1 MEKTKLPPQS
11 IEAEENVLGAMLVNP
26 LVVPRI
32 AELLSAEMFY
42 DPAHVEIYASIM
54 ELFNTSRPVDIITV
68 SEDLNTKD
76 KLKKIGGRAKINTL
90 ATNVVTTANAE
101 YYAKIV
107 AEKSSLRDLIN
118 AGSDIVEMA
127 YEEGSTGEVLELA
140 ERAIFS
146 IAQKRTKSDLVHI
159 KDIVGESYEQI
170 DARYHNSDELSGVST
185 GFYDLDAMTSG
196 LQKSDLIIL
205 AARPSVG
212 KTTFAMNIAQ
222 NVGVQSKKPVL
233 VFSLEMKK
241 DQIVRRMLCSQA
253 EIDMSRLNSGRMQNK
268 DWVDLSEAMGVLA
281 EAPIYIDDT
290 PILTITDLRAKCRK
304 AAMKLGEIG
313 LVVIDYLQLMEGT
326 QKGGNADNR
335 VNVISAISRGLKGI
349 AREAGSRTKIAVYT
363 EDENVDPVGS
373 CVGPRGVRVQAVVD
387 EMFGEKI
394 DVINWSDEPEELIS
408 NVLAPAKVE
417 KVIIGEDE
425 KSATVIVPDYQLSL
439 AIGKEGQNV
448 RLAAKLSGW
457 KIDIKSHSQYFGADD
472 IEYVDEY
479 EEDEE

>member
-1 MEKTKLPPQS
+1 MEKSKLPPQN

-26 LVVPRI
+26 LSVPKI
-32 AELLSAEMFY
+32 AEILTSDMFY
-42 DPAHVEIYASIM
+42 DPANGEIYTCIM
-54 ELFNTSRPVDIITV
+54 ELFNTSRPADIVTV
-68 SEDLNTKD
+68 SEALNTKG
-76 KLKKIGGRAKINTL
+76 KLQQVGGRSKINDL
-90 ATNVVTTANAE
+90 AIHVTTTANAE

-107 AEKSSLRDLIN
+107 AEKASLRDLIN

-170 DARYHNSDELSGVST
+170 DARYHNSDQLSGVST

-212 KTTFAMNIAQ
+212 KTAFALNIAQ

-233 VFSLEMKK
+233 IFSLEMKK
-241 DQIVRRMLCSQA
+241 DQLVKRMLCSQA
-253 EIDMSRLNSGRMQNK
+253 EIDMGRLNSGRMQNK
-268 DWVDLSEAMGVLA
+268 DWVDLSEAMGILS
-281 EAPIYIDDT
+281 EAPIYIDDQ
-290 PILTITDLRAKCRK
+290 PVLTITDLRAKCRK

-326 QKGGNADNR
+326 SKGSGNADINR

-349 AREAGSRTKIAVYT
+349 AREIDVPIIALSQLSRDIEKRQTKIPMLSDLRESGSIEQDADIVMFIHR
-363 EDENVDPVGS
+363 EDYYGKENVEVENRGKAEIIIAKQRNGQVGNIELLFQANITKFKNKA
-373 CVGPRGVRVQAVVD
+373 VRPTA
-387 EMFGEKI
+387 
-394 DVINWSDEPEELIS
+394 L
-408 NVLAPAKVE
+408 
-417 KVIIGEDE
+417 
-425 KSATVIVPDYQLSL
+425 
-439 AIGKEGQNV
+439 
-448 RLAAKLSGW
+448 
-457 KIDIKSHSQYFGADD
+457 
-472 IEYVDEY
+472 
-479 EEDEE
+479 

>member
-222 NVGVQSKKPVL
+222 NVGVLAKKPVL

-349 AREAGSRTKIAVYT
+349 AREVDVPIIALSQLSRDIEKRQDKKPMLSDLRESGSIEQDADIVMFIHR
-363 EDENVDPVGS
+363 EDYYGRENVEIENRGKAEIIIAKQRNGQVGS
-373 CVGPRGVRVQAVVD
+373 VELLFQANITKFKNKQVR
-387 EMFGEKI
+387 
-394 DVINWSDEPEELIS
+394 P
-408 NVLAPAKVE
+408 
-417 KVIIGEDE
+417 
-425 KSATVIVPDYQLSL
+425 TSL
-439 AIGKEGQNV
+439 
-448 RLAAKLSGW
+448 
-457 KIDIKSHSQYFGADD
+457 
-472 IEYVDEY
+472 
-479 EEDEE
+479 